1 MKSIWKE
8 YCDTLRTTRNQLNS
22 SNLGLSPRSCHT
34 PRRLTKMPVELL
46 QAQANAEARSFRPK
60 EVLPNTMHSYINKEM
75 KHHSNF
81 LKNINKYKT
90 SYRVLA
96 RLMLTTLLSPNK
108 TAPSIKP
115 LRLSQTKKALSIP
128 PKLSRVIKAATESQR
143 LSIHFKPQRWSSIYL
158 QLSMRLREKSQTISN
173 PQ

>member
-8 YCDTLRTTRNQLNS
+8 LRGTLRTTRNWLIS
-22 SNLGLSPRSCHT
+22 SKLGLSPRSCHM

-46 QAQANAEARSFRPK
+46 KAQANAEARSFRPK
-60 EVLPNTMHSYINKEM
+60 EVLQHIVHSSNKKM

-81 LKNINKYKT
+81 LKSSNKQKT
-90 SYRVLA
+90 NYRVLA
-96 RLMLTTLLSPNK
+96 RLILTILLSPNK
-108 TAPSIKP
+108 TAPSVKP

-128 PKLSRVIKAATESQR
+128 PKLCRVMKAVTESQR
-143 LSIHFKPQRWSSIYL
+143 LSIYFKPQRWSSIYL